1 MGGTPIPG
9 HRLYTH
15 PNHGGFSYSVQA
27 LWHRPPLPDMTSVC
41 EWGHRPLCP
50 RVVRRGPCPC
60 PGYNVAGRVP
70 GSCAPTNQRGT
81 AGDTCTVGYTYLIG
95 QQGVRQAGRAALTA
109 AGAPSSCSNSFGLR
123 GDGFWGRRTSR
134 TSRTSR
140 SSRASRSSCSS
151 RTSRSS
157 RASRTSAADGFFKG
171 RRLRG
176 AADFTVLMDF
186 KVFACF
192 SVFSVCTVLMNFKG
206 FAGFS
211 GFTVFTDFK
220 DFFGGWVL
228 HRAGG
233 RFRVGRW
240 SGASSVGVA
249 GSSAGGGRKSSRGG
263 RLHGLHRLRVP
274 HRLHGFHGLH
284 GQQVGCTGV
293 PEEVSA

>member
-1 MGGTPIPG
+1 MPGQVPRRDGGS
-9 HRLYTH
+9 RLSTRAEAKGDQERDPPFLIRTGYLYCWVH
-15 PNHGGFSYSVQA
+15 VSV
-27 LWHRPPLPDMTSVC
+27 R
-41 EWGHRPLCP
+41 E
-50 RVVRRGPCPC
+50 RRG
-60 PGYNVAGRVP
+60 
-70 GSCAPTNQRGT
+70 
-81 AGDTCTVGYTYLIG
+81 L
-95 QQGVRQAGRAALTA
+95 QAGRAALTA
-109 AGAPSSCSNSFGLR
+109 AGARSSRSNSFRLR
-123 GDGFWGRRTSR
+123 GDGFWGQRTSR

-151 RTSRSS
+151 RTSWSA

-192 SVFSVCTVLMNFKG
+192 SVFSVCTVLTDFKD

-284 GQQVGCTGV
+284 R
-293 PEEVSA
+293 ARA